1 LKIYT
6 KQGDKG
12 TTAVYTST
20 VVRMD
25 KDDILLDCYGTLDE
39 LNSYIGLCASNIT
52 EKTLEAQQDTLLTCQ
67 QQLFAIGFA
76 LSDSDKLDVSGID
89 HLETNI
95 DELQANLPPQTSFIL
110 PGGSVLAAHLHVA
123 RTVARRAER
132 RLVSVSKHYA
142 VSDISLAYVNR
153 LSDYLFVLARHSNH
167 VAGIADIEV

>member
-39 LNSYIGLCASNIT
+39 LNSYIGLCASSM
-52 EKTLEAQQDTLLTCQ
+52 EDEALYAQKSTLVACQ

-76 LSDSDKLDVSGID
+76 LSDSDKLEASSIE
-89 HLETNI
+89 HLEECI
-95 DELQANLPPQTSFIL
+95 DQMQVKLPPQTSFIL
-110 PGGSVLAAHLHVA
+110 PGGSTLSAHLHVT
-123 RTVARRAER
+123 RTIARRAER
-132 RLVSVSKHYA
+132 RLVSVSKHYN
-142 VSDISLAYVNR
+142 VSDISLSYINR
-153 LSDYLFVLARHSNH
+153 LSDYLFVLARHCNH